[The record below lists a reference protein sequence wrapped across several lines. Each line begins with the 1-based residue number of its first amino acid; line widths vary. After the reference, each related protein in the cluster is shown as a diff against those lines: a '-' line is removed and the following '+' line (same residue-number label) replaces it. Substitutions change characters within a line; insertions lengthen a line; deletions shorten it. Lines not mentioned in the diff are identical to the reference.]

1 MFGNVGLLVSLALA
15 MLAMVA
21 LVSAQELKCL
31 TPSERGPDQGTYFI
45 KIKAGVLVKDVAPTI
60 EKGIDCSGGVVK
72 EMYPNTN
79 VLHVII
85 PKMYVDKLQMAD
97 GVEYVEE
104 EDTVTIQNR
113 VRRRARQ

>member
-1 MFGNVGLLVSLALA
+1 MFGNVGLLVSLTLA

-31 TPSERGPDQGTYFI
+31 TPPERGPDQGTYFI
-45 KIKAGVLVKDVAPTI
+45 KIKAGVSVRDVAPTI
-60 EKGIDCSGGVVK
+60 EKGIICSGGVVRDV
-72 EMYPNTN
+72 YHNINT
-79 VLHVII
+79 LYAII
-85 PKMYVDKLQMAD
+85 PKRYADELQKAG

-104 EDTVTIQNR
+104 EGTVTIQNR